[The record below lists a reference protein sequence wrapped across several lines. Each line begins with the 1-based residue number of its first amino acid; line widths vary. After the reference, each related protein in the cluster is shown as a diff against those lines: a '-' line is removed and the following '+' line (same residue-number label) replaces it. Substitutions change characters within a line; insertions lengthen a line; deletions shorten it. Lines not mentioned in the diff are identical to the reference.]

1 MAGGIAGVIVVQSQQ
16 TKLALSGNAAV
27 NCEGYVAAVVDLPV
41 RILNN
46 RLKIAHRGQIAAD
59 VRINIAACSDM
70 RALVGYAQTRKFGS

>member
-1 MAGGIAGVIVVQSQQ
+1 MAGWDGRFIIVLNEKI
-16 TKLALSGNAAV
+16 KLSTSGDAPV
-27 NCEGYVAAVVDLPV
+27 RHKRDVAAVVDLPV

-70 RALVGYAQTRKFGS
+70 RALVGYAQTRKFGN